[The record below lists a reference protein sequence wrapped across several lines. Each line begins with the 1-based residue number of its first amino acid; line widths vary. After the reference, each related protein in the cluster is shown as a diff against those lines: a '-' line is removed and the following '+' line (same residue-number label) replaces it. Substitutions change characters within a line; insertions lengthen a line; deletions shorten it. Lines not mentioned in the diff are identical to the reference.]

1 LKAHAIQ
8 SFTFYP
14 VAFNLLTMDLIRQ
27 YFPDFTDEQIALFAR
42 LQDEVRSWNDKL
54 NLVSDADAEKLEERH
69 LLSSLSVLKLVEFP
83 RNSRIMDV
91 GTGGGFPGL
100 PLAIARPDC
109 QFLLVDSIGKKIA
122 AVNEMV
128 EALGLEN
135 VQAIQTR
142 VETIDRKFDFITGRA
157 VKALPTFMGWVTPR
171 LKSGQEHGI
180 KKGVVYIK
188 GGELDEEIAAL
199 GVPPIKTGDL
209 LEYYPELP
217 FYETKKVLHF
227 AADAL
232 IEKLM
237 PKHPPRGPRKKATG
251 KRPPN
256 KNFKRP
262 PQGHAKRPPNK
273 NRPKK
278 RP

>member
-1 LKAHAIQ
+1 
-8 SFTFYP
+8 
-14 VAFNLLTMDLIRQ
+14 MELICR
-27 YFPDFTDEQIALFAR
+27 YFPEFTEEQIARFVR
-42 LQDEVRSWNDKL
+42 LQDEVRGWNDKL

-83 RNSRIMDV
+83 QNSRIMDV

-122 AVNEMV
+122 AVKAMV

-135 VQAIQTR
+135 VQAMQTR
-142 VETIDRKFDFITGRA
+142 VETIERKFDFITGRA

-199 GVPPIKTGDL
+199 GVTPVKTGEL
-209 LEYYPELP
+209 LSFYPELP

-227 AADAL
+227 AADEL
-232 IEKLM
+232 IAKLM
-237 PKHPPRGPRKKATG
+237 PKHPPRGSTKKSA
-251 KRPPN
+251 
-256 KNFKRP
+256 
-262 PQGHAKRPPNK
+262 
-273 NRPKK
+273 KK
-278 RP
+278 RPAKKHFKPRFQGSGKAPAKKHPKGSRRRPYP